1 MSILEALKGTSQP
14 QPSADKQAPA
24 PPLTSDEQATLD
36 RLEQDLAEAN
46 IEVKE
51 EFDYALKRSNI
62 KDPEMTD
69 SLHRGVEGARTLRSL
84 AEQRLGEY
92 IAKKS

>member
-1 MSILEALKGTSQP
+1 MSILEALKGTSRP
-14 QPSADKQAPA
+14 QPLADKQAPA
-24 PPLTSDEQATLD
+24 PLTSDEQATLD

-46 IEVKE
+46 MEVKE

-62 KDPEMTD
+62 KDPELTD